1 MTREE
6 FNEVIHREG
15 LDKKYH
21 VNKTSQIELEP
32 LAHGCAY
39 LDAWVVYQ
47 IDGHREYHEFSRH
60 NTESEGLA
68 ALLEHLRDAKR
79 KEDRLEK
86 FY

>member
-6 FNEVIHREG
+6 FNEIIRQEG

-21 VNKTSQIELEP
+21 VNKTSQIELNP

-60 NTESEGLA
+60 ETEEEGLA
-68 ALLEHLRDAKR
+68 ALPRTQTSH
-79 KEDRLEK
+79 
-86 FY
+86 